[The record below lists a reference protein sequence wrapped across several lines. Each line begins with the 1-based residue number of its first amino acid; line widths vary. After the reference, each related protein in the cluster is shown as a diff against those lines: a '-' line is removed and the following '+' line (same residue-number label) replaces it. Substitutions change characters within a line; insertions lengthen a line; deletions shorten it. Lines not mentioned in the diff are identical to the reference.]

1 MSDVMYFIVSI
12 ARTILKNAQIL
23 LMDEAT
29 SALDTGTEREI
40 QGQLRK
46 LVITDPSDFCFLA
59 ESDLFR
65 LKAVRHWPL
74 HTACRL

>member
-1 MSDVMYFIVSI
+1 MTYFIVSI
-12 ARTILKNAQIL
+12 ARATLKNAQIL

-46 LVITDPSDFCFLA
+46 LVRLA
-59 ESDLFR
+59 HPISLSL
-65 LKAVRHWPL
+65 LKVICL
-74 HTACRL
+74 D